1 MKNDAMK
8 NAPAGK
14 NERPL
19 MLAPAFKDYIW
30 GGERLKRDWGKQ
42 TDLSPLAESWE
53 LSCHE
58 AGPSVVASGEWAGRT
73 LAHVLA
79 AHPQF
84 VGTKAEKAGE
94 FPLLIKLIDAAGPLS
109 VQVHPD
115 DDYAERVE
123 HALNWVPVKKG
134 ECFFIPAGT
143 VHAIGAGL
151 LIAEVQQSSNLTYR
165 VYDYGRLGAD
175 GKPRPLHIDKA
186 LAVTRREPP
195 QTPVGPTEP
204 EQSVAGGSVQPLFAC
219 DKFTTAVLTVEGT
232 MSDSVSNESF
242 VSLLTVE
249 GEGTLSYRGETYPL
263 KKGQSVFLPA
273 GMGTYELTGRMQVL
287 RTRV

>member
-1 MKNDAMK
+1 M
-8 NAPAGK
+8 
-14 NERPL
+14 
-19 MLAPAFKDYIW
+19 
-30 GGERLKRDWGKQ
+30 GGVYAKQ
-42 TDLSPLAESWE
+42 EQE
-53 LSCHE
+53 
-58 AGPSVVASGEWAGRT
+58 
-73 LAHVLA
+73 
-79 AHPQF
+79 
-84 VGTKAEKAGE
+84 
-94 FPLLIKLIDAAGPLS
+94 
-109 VQVHPD
+109 
-115 DDYAERVE
+115 
-123 HALNWVPVKKG
+123 N
-134 ECFFIPAGT
+134 
-143 VHAIGAGL
+143 
-151 LIAEVQQSSNLTYR
+151 SNLTYR
-165 VYDYGRLGAD
+165 LYDYDRVGKD
-175 GKPRPLHIDKA
+175 GKKRELHIDKA

>member
-1 MKNDAMK
+1 M
-8 NAPAGK
+8 
-14 NERPL
+14 
-19 MLAPAFKDYIW
+19 
-30 GGERLKRDWGKQ
+30 
-42 TDLSPLAESWE
+42 
-53 LSCHE
+53 
-58 AGPSVVASGEWAGRT
+58 
-73 LAHVLA
+73 
-79 AHPQF
+79 
-84 VGTKAEKAGE
+84 
-94 FPLLIKLIDAAGPLS
+94 
-109 VQVHPD
+109 
-115 DDYAERVE
+115 
-123 HALNWVPVKKG
+123 
-134 ECFFIPAGT
+134 
-143 VHAIGAGL
+143 HAIGAGL

-204 EQSVAGGSVQPLFAC
+204 EQSVAGGSIQPLFAC